1 MAGIRRRPKVKR
13 VSLVVA
19 SLAFI
24 LLGSVTVGV
33 ADEPGI
39 VPILCQNAY
48 HPMTGEGSTF
58 DRYAAALADIIRN
71 DTSLNLVPVVVHSLG
86 EFAEY
91 LGYPQTYAGV
101 LSLFE
106 EKIPEQ
112 MDTSKFY
119 SRTPEDLEKAIYEL
133 FRSGVGLVGMNDVA
147 FCRNLSKTVFPVFAN
162 RSTPGQIGI
171 VGGKL
176 QMGHYYLVADPTH
189 PVANGL
195 PEKVFFTDV
204 MMNWCYTTGK
214 GGVEE
219 PPKPAEGEVTFVYKT
234 KVKGSPYKDGMV
246 PAVIA
251 YENGGRSVTLPAF
264 GDTER
269 GGPDDYRAVISD
281 PNFQTLFKNSLKW
294 VAERGKASYQG
305 RLEEFKSRIDASQ
318 EEKLRLREEADKWK
332 KKASLRRT
340 TKLAVFTILAIV
352 AIVAVYKL
360 TFKAEVEEE

>member
-119 SRTPEDLEKAIYEL
+119 SRTPEDLEKAIY
-133 FRSGVGLVGMNDVA
+133 
-147 FCRNLSKTVFPVFAN
+147 LSL
-162 RSTPGQIGI
+162 IHI
-171 VGGKL
+171 
-176 QMGHYYLVADPTH
+176 
-189 PVANGL
+189 
-195 PEKVFFTDV
+195 
-204 MMNWCYTTGK
+204 
-214 GGVEE
+214 
-219 PPKPAEGEVTFVYKT
+219 
-234 KVKGSPYKDGMV
+234 
-246 PAVIA
+246 
-251 YENGGRSVTLPAF
+251 
-264 GDTER
+264 
-269 GGPDDYRAVISD
+269 
-281 PNFQTLFKNSLKW
+281 
-294 VAERGKASYQG
+294 
-305 RLEEFKSRIDASQ
+305 
-318 EEKLRLREEADKWK
+318 
-332 KKASLRRT
+332 
-340 TKLAVFTILAIV
+340 
-352 AIVAVYKL
+352 
-360 TFKAEVEEE
+360 